1 MFKDDKREG
10 NGLLFLQDGSSYF
23 GEFKDDKVLG
33 RGEMKYLDGT
43 VEKVYNRTAADL
55 NSKNELRRLA

>member
-1 MFKDDKREG
+1 
-10 NGLLFLQDGSSYF
+10 
-23 GEFKDDKVLG
+23 
-33 RGEMKYLDGT
+33 MKYLDGT